1 MTGGRCSEG
10 HNACITWRLGNGTIL
25 LQNLVSAEEECTEEK
40 IRFWS
45 QFVDLY
51 YKTARGSVSCCFSDL
66 CNDGT
71 SAVGLYPTK
80 QFSSQLSPPALGLA
94 ATFPSEEEV
103 GSLSDREGN
112 CEKYFE
118 KINTD
123 EWVPDILVPL
133 AFDRA
138 SESKVGV
145 FYTKLG
151 ERTGNNDHVVVRI
164 LNKNK
169 QNLTMYSVK
178 LFRYLECDHVF
189 YIGEA

>member
-1 MTGGRCSEG
+1 M
-10 HNACITWRLGNGTIL
+10 
-25 LQNLVSAEEECTEEK
+25 
-40 IRFWS
+40 
-45 QFVDLY
+45 
-51 YKTARGSVSCCFSDL
+51 
-66 CNDGT
+66 
-71 SAVGLYPTK
+71 
-80 QFSSQLSPPALGLA
+80 
-94 ATFPSEEEV
+94 
-103 GSLSDREGN
+103 GSLPGSHLLSHREGN

-178 LFRYLECDHVF
+178 LFRVGTVSIHINKLEAQRNGGDFIQQDGRKVSVNRVIDLDKDRFQGFWISIRNNVEISIGRIGDKLVDSVANFTDVLREGPEEPYYFGLTTPSCKCNIKRNVF
-189 YIGEA
+189 IINRVINF

>member
-1 MTGGRCSEG
+1 M
-10 HNACITWRLGNGTIL
+10 
-25 LQNLVSAEEECTEEK
+25 
-40 IRFWS
+40 
-45 QFVDLY
+45 DLY
-51 YKTARGSVSCCFSDL
+51 YKTVRGSVSCCYSDL
-66 CNDGT
+66 CNDGS

-80 QFSSQLSPPALGLA
+80 QFSSQLSPPALGESAGGEGGLVSHPSIPGGLA
-94 ATFPSEEEV
+94 ATFQPEEEV
-103 GSLSDREGN
+103 GSLSHREGN

-178 LFRYLECDHVF
+178 LFR
-189 YIGEA
+189 

>member
-1 MTGGRCSEG
+1 M
-10 HNACITWRLGNGTIL
+10 
-25 LQNLVSAEEECTEEK
+25 
-40 IRFWS
+40 
-45 QFVDLY
+45 
-51 YKTARGSVSCCFSDL
+51 
-66 CNDGT
+66 
-71 SAVGLYPTK
+71 
-80 QFSSQLSPPALGLA
+80 
-94 ATFPSEEEV
+94 ATFQSEV
-103 GSLSDREGN
+103 SDGQVLSHREGN

-123 EWVPDILVPL
+123 EWVPDILGESVPLYPTHRTDVFSVPL

-151 ERTGNNDHVVVRI
+151 ERTNNNDHVVVRI

-178 LFRYLECDHVF
+178 LFR
-189 YIGEA
+189 

>member
-1 MTGGRCSEG
+1 M
-10 HNACITWRLGNGTIL
+10 
-25 LQNLVSAEEECTEEK
+25 
-40 IRFWS
+40 
-45 QFVDLY
+45 
-51 YKTARGSVSCCFSDL
+51 
-66 CNDGT
+66 
-71 SAVGLYPTK
+71 
-80 QFSSQLSPPALGLA
+80 A
-94 ATFPSEEEV
+94 ATFPSEEDL
-103 GSLSDREGN
+103 GSLPGSHLLSHREGN

-178 LFRYLECDHVF
+178 LFR
-189 YIGEA
+189 